1 MIRRILLVAVTLYAA
16 FVGWIYWMMTRPPME
31 FGGVMAKLPMPVMM
45 AFPFETMWTRARGGS
60 LNIGSAAPDFDL
72 STVVDKTQKVKL
84 SAFRGVRPV
93 VLVFG
98 SYT

>member
-1 MIRRILLVAVTLYAA
+1 MVAVTLYAA

-31 FGGVMAKLPMPVMM
+31 FAGVMAKLPMPAMM
-45 AFPFETMWTRARGGS
+45 AFPFETMWTRARAGS
-60 LNIGSAAPDFDL
+60 LTIGSPAPDFEL
-72 STVVDKTQKVKL
+72 STVDKSQKVKL
-84 SAFRGVRPV
+84 STFRGVRPV